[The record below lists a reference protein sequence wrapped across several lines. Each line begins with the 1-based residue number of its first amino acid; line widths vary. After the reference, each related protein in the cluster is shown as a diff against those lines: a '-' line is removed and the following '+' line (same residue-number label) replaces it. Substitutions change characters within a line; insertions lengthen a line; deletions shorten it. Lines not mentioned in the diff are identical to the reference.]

1 MIDMSR
7 HDPAQFEA
15 GEANRW
21 GGRRRQPFD
30 AKSDRH
36 VSVYGR

>member
-7 HDPAQFEA
+7 HDPAQFEP
-15 GEANRW
+15 GEANR
-21 GGRRRQPFD
+21 GGGRRQPFD